1 MAVTKAKKSEILEE
15 LKENFKRAN
24 SISFT
29 SNSGLTVA
37 EMSEL
42 RKSLR
47 TVSASFTLAKKT
59 LIKLAMK
66 EVHNVE
72 LNYDLLPGQVAV
84 VCSYDD
90 AIAGMTKANDFIKEK
105 ADRKLGEI
113 KITWSA
119 SYFEGQ
125 VQDKVAT
132 KEIASMPSRE
142 TLLGRLV
149 GSMQAPLSS
158 LARFLD
164 AASKK
169 LTEEGKDTLSS
180 VEVKKVE
187 KVEIKEEVKI
197 EEKTEEVV
205 AEETPVAEVVAQE
218 EISVASE
225 EVVQEEIATPEET
238 KEEA

>member
-1 MAVTKAKKSEILEE
+1 
-15 LKENFKRAN
+15 
-24 SISFT
+24 
-29 SNSGLTVA
+29 
-37 EMSEL
+37 
-42 RKSLR
+42 
-47 TVSASFTLAKKT
+47 
-59 LIKLAMK
+59 
-66 EVHNVE
+66 
-72 LNYDLLPGQVAV
+72 
-84 VCSYDD
+84 
-90 AIAGMTKANDFIKEK
+90 MTKANDFIKSK

-113 KITWSA
+113 KITWSS

-169 LTEEGKDTLSS
+169 LTEEGKDTLGS
-180 VEVKKVE
+180 VAVKKVE
-187 KVEIKEEVKI
+187 VKAETPKVEEVKVKV
-197 EEKTEEVV
+197 EEVKQEVV
-205 AEETPVAEVVAQE
+205 AEEIPAVTEEAVEVAQVEAPVVTEEVAELAQE
-218 EISVASE
+218 ETS
-225 EVVQEEIATPEET
+225 TPEET